1 MTHIDLNK
9 NSLSN
14 QIAERITEQIITGE
28 LKPGD
33 KLVENSYADEFGI
46 SRAPIRE
53 AFLQLTVDGLVEKI
67 PRKGTIVKEYTELEI
82 YDLLKIRMNLESL
95 AVERISEQGV
105 NMAVIHK
112 MEELL
117 EEMKNEKETSR
128 YARLNQSFHQAI
140 IEMSQSKIINDM
152 YSRLGL
158 PLLSIQHVSF
168 SREGNIEKSIKEHS
182 LMISY
187 LKNCQ
192 MKELAN
198 LLYKHNNDVLIGIK
212 KKLQS

>member
-1 MTHIDLNK
+1 MTQIDLSN

-14 QIAERITEQIITGE
+14 QIAERITEQIIKGE

-33 KLVENSYADEFGI
+33 KLVESMYAEEFGI

-53 AFLQLTVDGLVEKI
+53 AFLLLTIEGLVEKI
-67 PRKGTIVKEYTELEI
+67 PRKGTVVKGYTELEI

-95 AVERISEQGV
+95 AVERITEQG
-105 NMAVIHK
+105 ADSAIISK
-112 MEELL
+112 MEDLL
-117 EEMKNEKETSR
+117 KLMQNEKGTSH
-128 YARLNQSFHQAI
+128 YARLNQSFHQCI
-140 IEMSQSKIINDM
+140 IEMSKSKVIKDM
-152 YSRLGL
+152 YARLGL

-182 LMISY
+182 LLINY
-187 LKNCQ
+187 LKNNQ
-192 MKELAN
+192 MTKLSE

-212 KKLQS
+212 EKLHN